1 MAKKPTNGRI
11 NNGYTPQ
18 PPYPKR
24 SAASSGNG
32 SAKPSSSARTPGDS
46 YTSMG
51 EGDAGARQ
59 APSIE
64 SYKTY
69 EKLYAEAKR
78 GRDPWIQLW
87 QEIYNYTLPQREH
100 FFQKTPGQQ
109 RTDLIFDETAVTG
122 VPRFASRLMSGY
134 FPQYGEIFSLEYG
147 LDAPAHMQTGT
158 GFAKLE
164 ELTRMIHTSWQ
175 NSNFASEI
183 SEAMIDLGIGT
194 SNVCLEPGDWP
205 GDVVF
210 TAMPM
215 THIAI
220 IKGRDDTIRG
230 WFTWCQMALDDILKK
245 WPKGTY
251 DAQFRNRLK
260 ANSRDK
266 DTVVN
271 AVWENDGA
279 VERTWTRIVVVESAK
294 KAIWEQQLKGEGAC
308 PWSTARWSK
317 TGMDAWGRGP
327 LQLVMPAI
335 KTANLTVQLV
345 LENAELALGGV
356 YVYDDDGVFN
366 PDNIILQPGT
376 FIPKSVGSQVAP
388 LGSAAKF
395 DVSQLVLQDMRMN
408 IKKGLFIDEMDTPGK
423 TPRSAY
429 EIQSR
434 IAETARDL
442 SAPGARITKEHLVEW
457 VNRTI
462 YIFEK
467 QGILNARNMRVD
479 GKRIRLN
486 VKSPFLRGQ
495 DAIMMQEMMT
505 MAGQLNAIFG
515 AGTSAMQFKRST
527 TVPEMARRNGVS
539 LSMLN
544 TDAEIKQMMAEAQ
557 AGQVKA
563 GQLSGQPGAGAGVS
577 PGTPSDPAAML
588 DSLAKLA
595 SAPN

>member
-1 MAKKPTNGRI
+1 MARTPTAAVQR
-11 NNGYTPQ
+11 TPQ

-24 SAASSGNG
+24 SAASAGNG
-32 SAKPSSSARTPGDS
+32 SSRSVSTAKLPGDRYMS
-46 YTSMG
+46 AG
-51 EGDAGARQ
+51 EGESYGRA
-59 APSIE
+59 APSKDTF
-64 SYKTY
+64 KTY

-147 LDAPAHMQTGT
+147 LDAPPAMHSATSY
-158 GFAKLE
+158 AKLE

-175 NSNFASEI
+175 NSNFGSEI

-194 SNVCLEPGDWP
+194 SNVCLEPGDYP

-220 IKGRDDTIRG
+220 IRGRDDTIRG
-230 WFTWCQMALDDILKK
+230 WFTWCEMALDDIKKK

-251 DAQFRNRLK
+251 DQQFANRLK

-271 AVWENDGA
+271 AVWENDGN
-279 VERTWTRIVVVESAK
+279 VERSWTRFVVVEGIK
-294 KAIWEQQLKGEGAC
+294 KAIWEEELRGEGAC
-308 PWSTARWSK
+308 PWSTCRWSK

-356 YVYDDDGVFN
+356 FVYDDDGVFN

-376 FIPKSVGSQVAP
+376 FIPKSVGSTVAP
-388 LGSAAKF
+388 LVSPAKF
-395 DVSQLVLQDMRMN
+395 DISQLVLQDMRTN

-429 EIQSR
+429 EVQSR

-442 SAPGARITKEHLVEW
+442 SAPGARLTREHLVQW

-462 YIFEK
+462 WIFEK
-467 QGILNARNMRVD
+467 QGILKARDMRVD
-479 GKRIRLN
+479 GKRIKLN

-505 MAGQLNAIFG
+505 FAGQTNAIFG
-515 AGTSAMQFKRST
+515 AGTSALLFKRET
-527 TVPEMARRNGVS
+527 AIPEMARRNGVS
-539 LSMLN
+539 LALLN
-544 TDAEIKQMMAEAQ
+544 SDDEVRAMMAKSTAGAAAAQEAQ
-557 AGQVKA
+557 GGPA
-563 GQLSGQPGAGAGVS
+563 AGA
-577 PGTPSDPAAML
+577 PSDPARLL
-588 DSLAKLA
+588 DSLTNMTKQ
-595 SAPN
+595 